1 MAIFVIKK
9 GDNFYKN
16 FYKVDVKYTDL
27 LTLDTLLIFTRLNS
41 EDPNDIYINKDKN
54 CGNDVFTESLG
65 FIIRSGYYIIGI
77 HEKPVVEG
85 GKKSR
90 NNRKHKTKLEKKRRT
105 ARKHAY

>member
-9 GDNFYKN
+9 RDN